1 MEFDIHTSIGI
12 LWNKDRATDIYYRCL
27 WIVRGNRQSARS
39 LTNGVWVRDGDMEW
53 YDSATS
59 GNQNQAGAYQD
70 CGTGQ
75 RARFGMSFPSRL
87 IEARDTISH
96 VVHGRPGQ
104 GGTRAMPVLKGTGT
118 ALIIYFH

>member
-12 LWNKDRATDIYYRCL
+12 LWNKDRATDIHYRCL
-27 WIVRGNRQSARS
+27 WIVSMRKSSFVNQ
-39 LTNGVWVRDGDMEW
+39 LVVQQNGVWVRDEDMEW

-59 GNQNQAGAYQD
+59 GNQNQAGAYHYRW
-70 CGTGQ
+70 TAR
-75 RARFGMSFPSRL
+75 RARFGLSFPSRL

-104 GGTRAMPVLKGTGT
+104 EVQKR
-118 ALIIYFH
+118 YQF